1 MPSPVVVAVSR
12 AVRQRTHTRRRDLLG
27 LLGLQAGAPLLSLLP
42 ATTSAAAPNAPLDIR
57 VTDAAGKPVSGAV
70 VFLDSPQAHEQV
82 RPLAGAEVA
91 QVERRF
97 APAVSVVTLGT
108 PVTFPNL
115 DTVRHHIYSFSPIKR
130 FEIKLYVGT
139 PTAPVVFDQPG
150 IAVLGCNIHD
160 QMAAWIVVVATP
172 WFGRTDD
179 TGRWTA
185 SAAASAP
192 PGRYALRAW
201 HAGMPAGAAPVEQAL
216 TVEAAGARA
225 VVIVPSVKA

>member
-1 MPSPVVVAVSR
+1 MPSKHA
-12 AVRQRTHTRRRDLLG
+12 RRRDLLG

-42 ATTSAAAPNAPLDIR
+42 AMTSAAASSAPLDIR

-70 VFLDSPQAHEQV
+70 VFLDSPQAQEQV

-91 QVERRF
+91 QIERRF

-115 DTVRHHIYSFSPIKR
+115 DTVRHHIYSFSPVKR

-172 WFGRTDD
+172 WFGRTDGA
-179 TGRWTA
+179 GRW
-185 SAAASAP
+185 AAASAP
-192 PGRYALRAW
+192 PGRYTLRAW
-201 HAGMPAGAAPVEQAL
+201 HAGMPVGAAPVDQAL

-225 VVIVPSVKA
+225 VVTVPSVKA